1 LGVIIKS
8 PSPPPLSHRA
18 RGDKI
23 HPLPLGEGRGEG
35 INLDILSIGCNGFM
49 AKLAKSPCAHKIKPL
64 NLKTSQVLKT
74 CEVLHKD

>member
-23 HPLPLGEGRGEG
+23 LPRPSPTGRGETRY
-35 INLDILSIGCNGFM
+35 S
-49 AKLAKSPCAHKIKPL
+49 LALWERAG
-64 NLKTSQVLKT
+64 VR
-74 CEVLHKD
+74 V

>member
-1 LGVIIKS
+1 
-8 PSPPPLSHRA
+8 
-18 RGDKI
+18 
-23 HPLPLGEGRGEG
+23 LGEGRGEG

-64 NLKTSQVLKT
+64 NLKTSQVFKT

>member
-23 HPLPLGEGRGEG
+23 HPLPKGEGRGEG
-35 INLDILSIGCNGFM
+35 INLDILIMSSE
-49 AKLAKSPCAHKIKPL
+49 KQKP
-64 NLKTSQVLKT
+64 NS
-74 CEVLHKD
+74 